1 MSIRR
6 ARHRA
11 GAGRRRFRV
20 VATLVTA
27 LVLGIGG
34 IGHAYWT
41 ASSTGSYAKAQ
52 GATLAAPT
60 VTAGTTTATSVALGW
75 STSFSPTALALA
87 QSSGVLSG
95 CSATPAAASTSC
107 TATGLTPNTSYTW
120 TLTAAKSNWTS
131 VGTVTAT
138 TSRQAT
144 TTTLSNLTPTS
155 ATEGNSF
162 SATAT
167 VTGGSGYGT
176 PAGTVVFSLFTDA
189 ACSGAAAYSTSASAL
204 SGGATTGSL
213 QPAGGT
219 YYWRATYTPTDAY
232 NLTSTSACSSA
243 ITVVPPTST
252 IGFNYYNVNAA
263 LYDGMGHPN
272 GVSGG
277 LSVINQG
284 GSVPRT
290 LTALTVT
297 ISVPD
302 TRFSG
307 SVPTGVTG
315 VGWSYSGRSHVGAQW
330 VYSFAWTGSLAV
342 YASTDNLTYTLAAS
356 DASSGTFNNTAVA
369 SNVYSNSPSST
380 VPVTF

>member
-1 MSIRR
+1 MSAR
-6 ARHRA
+6 ARHR
-11 GAGRRRFRV
+11 GGVGRRRRRILTV
-20 VATLVTA
+20 LVTA
-27 LVLGIGG
+27 LVLGIGS

-52 GATLAAPT
+52 AATLAAPT
-60 VTAGTTTATSVALGW
+60 MTAGATTATSVALGW
-75 STSFSPTALALA
+75 STTFSPTGLALT
-87 QSSGVLSG
+87 QSAGVLSG
-95 CSATPAAASTSC
+95 CSSTPAAASSSC

-131 VGTVTAT
+131 AGTVTAT

-155 ATEGNSF
+155 ATEGTSF

-167 VTGGSGYGT
+167 VAGVSGYGT

-189 ACSGAAAYSTSASAL
+189 ACTGAASYSTAATAL
-204 SGGATTGSL
+204 SGGGMATGSL
-213 QPAGGT
+213 QPVGGT
-219 YYWRATYTPTDAY
+219 YYWRATYSPSDAY

-252 IGFNYYNVNAA
+252 ISFNYYSVNAA

-290 LTALTVT
+290 LTAITVT

-302 TRFSG
+302 TRFDG
-307 SVPTGVTG
+307 SAPTGVTG
-315 VGWSYSGRSHVGAQW
+315 VGWAYSGRSHVGAQW
-330 VYSFAWTGSLAV
+330 VYTFAWSGSLAV
-342 YASTDNLTYTLAAS
+342 YGSTDNLTYTLAAS
-356 DASSGTFNNTAVA
+356 DISSGTFNNTAVA
-369 SNVYSNSPSST
+369 SNLYSNSPSWT
-380 VPVTF
+380 IPVTF